1 MHVVARPYFANLRR
15 SIFPCGVSQ
24 FDVWENQFR
33 NYSGAENTGNPTCK
47 LILGY
52 YLNAEEAKKRFEA
65 KQRESV
71 LGPSSLWEGNK
82 HAVARQVYL
91 PFYLFTAKINLR
103 YKGTVGL
110 KGPTEDSTR
119 WLELKEWR
127 EKSGILF
134 DKSEKELQVYGS
146 YRYRRQL
153 GKAAAVGPLV
163 EDARNFHSV
172 DMHEDQE
179 VDELTMSPEVAWRI
193 ALSELHVKATKHA
206 TDILREDFHVT
217 RVKDV
222 KISLEVLE
230 KQHTT
235 VLLPAFVLDYTYL
248 DKVLNC
254 GRRVGQEYDALIS
267 GATGFVEAKAHMSP
281 LRAQVYTGAVFG
293 FAALTEMAIDPAVT
307 LFTSME
313 GIFCLA
319 IASTL
324 ARGAVHILEMS
335 MDTRDQEETQLQEE
349 MQAEA
354 FNAAWSGL
362 GYLSDDLLWQLEE
375 KEWSRWATHEAWTQ
389 AAMSTWAEELLSQQT
404 NRREG
409 MVKWH
414 QQQSELRRQ
423 REEQMLRDEVKR
435 RKYGGG
441 FRGHTSRPTER
452 LPRDYLGYFAVLGL
466 QHTMAE
472 ASGEEI
478 KAAFRR
484 KALELHPDRFEEER
498 DRVQA
503 AESFKQ
509 LQEAYQVLKDPVQ
522 RSAYI
527 DRGRM

>member
-1 MHVVARPYFANLRR
+1 MNEPFFNVLLSVTNAK
-15 SIFPCGVSQ
+15 
-24 FDVWENQFR
+24 
-33 NYSGAENTGNPTCK
+33 NTATTPCK

-103 YKGTVGL
+103 FKGTVGL
-110 KGPTEDSTR
+110 KGPNEDSLR
-119 WLELKEWR
+119 WLELHEWR
-127 EKSGILF
+127 ERNGIVF
-134 DKSEKELQVYGS
+134 EKSEKEMQVYGS

-163 EDARNFHSV
+163 EHARSFHSPDV
-172 DMHEDQE
+172 HEDQQ

-193 ALSELHVKATKHA
+193 ALSELHVRATEHA
-206 TDILREDFHVT
+206 CDILREDFHVT

-267 GATGFVEAKAHMSP
+267 GATGFVQAKAHMSP

-307 LFTSME
+307 SFTSME
-313 GIFCLA
+313 GVFCLA

-362 GYLSDDLLWQLEE
+362 GYLSDELLWQLEE
-375 KEWSRWATHEAWTQ
+375 KEWDRWAKHDAWTE
-389 AAMSTWAEELLSQQT
+389 AAMSTWAEDLLSQQT

-441 FRGHTSRPTER
+441 FRGRVSRPSER
-452 LPRDYLGYFAVLGL
+452 SPRDYLGYFAVLGL
-466 QHTMAE
+466 QHTIAE
-472 ASGEEI
+472 ATDEDI

-484 KALELHPDRFEEER
+484 KAMELHPDRFKEGRER
-498 DRVQA
+498 VTA
-503 AESFKQ
+503 AESFKK